1 MFENIESK
9 LSKLRLLL
17 LLPLLIGLVT
27 IIVNSYYVPV
37 DKVVLP
43 GIATIVAK
51 QGSDGN
57 YYATKVIDNRPVSL
71 DRVRIN
77 SSGYDALIR
86 CPGLNKKVVNLI
98 INERNHKKFL
108 DWRDLKDRI
117 RGINDSKVEML
128 IDAGVKL

>member
-77 SSGYDALIR
+77 SSGYDDLIR